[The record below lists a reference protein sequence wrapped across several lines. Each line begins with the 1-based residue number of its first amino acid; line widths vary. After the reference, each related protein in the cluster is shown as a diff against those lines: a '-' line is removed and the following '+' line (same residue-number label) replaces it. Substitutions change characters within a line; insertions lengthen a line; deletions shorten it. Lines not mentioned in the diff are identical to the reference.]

1 MGEDIVMKKFQL
13 IICLLF
19 ASCTICACNIP
30 KENTP
35 KQVEEYEILSVS
47 KYLQNETNGFGGI
60 INTEIYYSFSY
71 IDSDGKVIDEFGFP
85 TWLVEV
91 GDSDKYVKSENILYL
106 TEETLKSIE
115 LKTKRWNDEKDR
127 L

>member
-1 MGEDIVMKKFQL
+1 M
-13 IICLLF
+13 
-19 ASCTICACNIP
+19 
-30 KENTP
+30 
-35 KQVEEYEILSVS
+35 SVS

-60 INTEIYYSFSY
+60 ISTEIYYSFSY

-115 LKTKRWNDEKDR
+115 LKTKRWSDEKDR